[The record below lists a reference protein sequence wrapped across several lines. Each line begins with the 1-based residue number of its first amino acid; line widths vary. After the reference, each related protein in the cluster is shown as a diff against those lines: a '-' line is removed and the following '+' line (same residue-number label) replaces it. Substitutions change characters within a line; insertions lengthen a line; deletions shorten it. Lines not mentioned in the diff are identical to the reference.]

1 MPPAP
6 HTGLTVGWQKII
18 LCGATQSQSKG
29 GTMKRLLAVTATL
42 LLIAFAAFGC
52 AHYEDSGWVT
62 LINGGKGLENFN
74 RMGDANWRADYG
86 SYIVADSGKGGHLVS
101 KKSYKDFVMRAEF
114 WADDTTNS
122 GIFIRIS
129 DPKKIGSATA
139 YEVNIYDHRP
149 DPRYGTGA
157 IVNVAMVNPMPK
169 AGGKWN
175 TYEITAQ
182 GPELTVVFNG
192 VVTAY
197 ARDSKFKEGPI
208 SLRYG
213 SGANN
218 TRGGTIR
225 WRKVQIKEL

>member
-1 MPPAP
+1 
-6 HTGLTVGWQKII
+6 
-18 LCGATQSQSKG
+18 
-29 GTMKRLLAVTATL
+29 MKRLLAVSTTL
-42 LLIAFAAFGC
+42 LFVALTAFGC
-52 AHYEDSGWVT
+52 AHFENTGWVT
-62 LINGGKGLENFN
+62 LIDGNKGLENWN
-74 RMGDANWRADYG
+74 RVGDANWRPDYSG
-86 SYIVADSGKGGHLVS
+86 FIVADSGKSGQLVS
-101 KKSYKDFVMRAEF
+101 KKSYKDFVVRAEF

-122 GIFIRIS
+122 GIFLRIS

-149 DPRYGTGA
+149 DPKYGTGA

-182 GPELTVVFNG
+182 GAELTVVFNG

-197 ARDSKFKEGPI
+197 AHDSKFKEGPI
-208 SLRYG
+208 SLQYG
-213 SGANN
+213 SGANG
-218 TRGGTIR
+218 TRGGTVR